1 MVSFH
6 LIVCQDKSLTF
17 HDWFSSLQV
26 SDDDSYISDVSDSIS
41 MDTCSNEGNSER
53 QNSGMREGLKLRINM
68 RLYLHIWTFVARSLR
83 CLWSFSHPGHWCFS
97 LYLQSS
103 QQRGDAGAPP
113 LHTPLP
119 QTQQQ
124 REPLEHLEEQYRKGS
139 VQGGHAGTAQWAH
152 QHPPEAVWRAGVQW
166 ATGHRQPDPRPLPA
180 DGEWRN
186 LWMHTLSYV

>member
-68 RLYLHIWTFVARSLR
+68 RLYLHIWPFVARSLR

-166 ATGHRQPDPRPLPA
+166 ATGHRQPDPRPLPT